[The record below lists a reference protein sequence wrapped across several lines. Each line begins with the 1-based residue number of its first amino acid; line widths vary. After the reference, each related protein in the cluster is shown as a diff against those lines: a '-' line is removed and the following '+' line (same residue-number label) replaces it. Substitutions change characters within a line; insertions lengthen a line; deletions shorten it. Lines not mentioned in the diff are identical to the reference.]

1 MTTVFLVRHGRSSAN
16 TAGVLAGWS
25 PGVHLDEMGIAQ
37 AQRAG
42 ERLSGIRLSVIVSS
56 PLERTIS
63 TAEAILDEQSGRA
76 DIALDERVGE
86 CRYGDWTGRKLS
98 VLSRRPLWKTVQQRP
113 SQVTF
118 PGEEGESLLHMQA
131 RGVGAIADWNT
142 RLGARARYA
151 VVSHGD
157 VIKSILADALGM
169 PFDSFQR
176 ISVDPGSISVVDYSP
191 QRATVLMMNSTDAD
205 LSAFGARSTPAR
217 ETVGGGAGPTSST
230 SKRSP
235 RGGRK

>member
-1 MTTVFLVRHGRSSAN
+1 M
-16 TAGVLAGWS
+16 AGWS
-25 PGVHLDEMGIAQ
+25 PGVLLDDVGVSQ

-42 ERLSGIRLSVIVSS
+42 VRLAGIRLAVIVSS

-63 TAEAILDEQSGRA
+63 TAEAILDEQTGRA
-76 DIALDERVGE
+76 DIALDSRVGE

-98 VLSRRPLWKTVQQRP
+98 VLSRRPLWKTIQQRP

-131 RGVGAIADWNT
+131 RGVGAIADWNG
-142 RLGARARYA
+142 RLGDKARYA

-176 ISVDPGSISVVDYSP
+176 ISVDPGSISVVDYGP

-205 LSAFGARSTPAR
+205 LSVFGARSGPTSQ
-217 ETVGGGAGPTSST
+217 TVGGGAGPTSAPST
-230 SKRSP
+230 RTS
-235 RGGRK
+235 RGGRQ